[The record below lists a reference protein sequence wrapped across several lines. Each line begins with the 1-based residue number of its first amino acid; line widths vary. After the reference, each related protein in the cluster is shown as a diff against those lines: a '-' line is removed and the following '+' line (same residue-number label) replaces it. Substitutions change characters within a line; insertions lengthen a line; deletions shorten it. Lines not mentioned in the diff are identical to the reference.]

1 MASQHPLMTNASNEL
16 RLEMP
21 SRLDFDAARKLIAQ
35 ATQVPRCASHTKLC
49 LDFRKTLHLDTAGL
63 GSLLV
68 IAEHFGAETLI
79 QIEGAAGMVRQL
91 LEMACLDL
99 APAGPGSRP
108 ARQARFQLT

>member
-1 MASQHPLMTNASNEL
+1 MTSQHHPTSNANREL

-21 SRLDFDAARKLIAQ
+21 ARLDFDAARKLIEQ
-35 ATQVPRCASHTKLC
+35 AKQVPDGAKYSKLC

-99 APAGPGSRP
+99 APARPGSTP

>member
-1 MASQHPLMTNASNEL
+1 MTNEHQPTTNASREL

-21 SRLDFDAARKLIAQ
+21 ARLDFDAARKLIDH
-35 ATQVPRCASHTKLC
+35 ATQLPGGTKYSKLC

-79 QIEGAAGMVRQL
+79 QIEGAAGVVREL
-91 LEMACLDL
+91 LMMASPDPG
-99 APAGPGSRP
+99 PARPGQP
-108 ARQARFQLT
+108 ARQARFLLA